1 MYTAHETSLMCRL
14 FIPVTNLSVPS
25 SHWPGE
31 KTQLESYWRR
41 CLLQR
46 RCCLWRKHAL
56 LLKSVFSTGPPFIF
70 PLLSPSQH
78 PSTVGM
84 EPVPVLTS
92 FGPGPEVADLPLT
105 HTHTLLPPRLC
116 SYPDPCWLQ
125 LPIHFRFKFSLC
137 SRRQACT
144 WSHPDISAIQ
154 KSPVP
159 N

>member
-14 FIPVTNLSVPS
+14 FIPVTNLSIPS
-25 SHWPGE
+25 SHWPWE
-31 KTQLESYWRR
+31 KAQLESYWRR

-56 LLKSVFSTGPPFIF
+56 LLKFVFSTGPPFIF

-78 PSTVGM
+78 LSTVGM

-92 FGPGPEVADLPLT
+92 FGPGPEVADL
-105 HTHTLLPPRLC
+105 LC

-125 LPIHFRFKFSLC
+125 LPIHFRFKVSLC
-137 SRRQACT
+137 SGPQACR
-144 WSHPDISAIQ
+144 WSHLDISAIL
-154 KSPVP
+154 KSLVP